1 MKDLIKSVIE
11 SHRGYQNPVS
21 VDALISLT
29 HFDDKQ
35 IRNIVSELIIDDKMP
50 IGSIVEGYFYITNT
64 EDLARAKAHLLA
76 PIEATVKRAKALEF
90 NYAISTKVQGEFL

>member
-11 SHRGYQNPVS
+11 SHRGFKNPVS
-21 VDALISLT
+21 VDDLQSLT
-29 HFDDKQ
+29 HFDDKE
-35 IRNIVSELIIDDKMP
+35 IRNIITELILDDKMP

-76 PIEATVKRAKALEF
+76 PIEMTVKRAKALDF